1 MTMPHLMNC
10 PHRGNS
16 HCLDCVKRAWEE
28 SDQRIRDL
36 EAALEAEKKKLGDA
50 MEAVRVLANECIHHR
65 RERPAYGYG
74 RVLAE
79 TNANPLASAAVR
91 GEADQGS

>member
-28 SDQRIRDL
+28 SDQRIRDI
-36 EAALEAEKKKLGDA
+36 EAALEAATDA
-50 MEAVRVLANECIHHR
+50 ARSS
-65 RERPAYGYG
+65 
-74 RVLAE
+74 
-79 TNANPLASAAVR
+79 TK
-91 GEADQGS
+91 

>member
-1 MTMPHLMNC
+1 MPHLMNC

-36 EAALEAEKKKLGDA
+36 EAALEAATDA
-50 MEAVRVLANECIHHR
+50 ARSS
-65 RERPAYGYG
+65 
-74 RVLAE
+74 
-79 TNANPLASAAVR
+79 TK
-91 GEADQGS
+91 